1 MPVEYNRNVD
11 FIKGFAMFLV
21 VVGHSFFFSFGE
33 YTSALTFKFLD
44 SFQMPLFVAISGF
57 LTGLKPLRFSLV
69 KGIHYISSKAQR
81 LLLPLILL
89 PILYAI
95 VLNPDMTDAYYFY
108 VNCLLTSIMH
118 GGYWFTLVLFEIF
131 VFYLIFSAI
140 QPLVNRKNNIILDLI
155 SFTIVYGLEYLCTMQ
170 LQELGDIYFTT
181 LSLGK
186 LKSLFPF
193 FFIGFFV
200 ARYSFL
206 KKLLYNDIFF
216 AVIALVYVFTYAVVL
231 KGAFDPGRFVIAI
244 LAMITVCNIIVRMA
258 ANKDGKV
265 LRALQLIG
273 KQSLPIYLIHYF
285 FLPALPMIGAFL
297 TTIPDPSR
305 LFLTETIL
313 AAINA
318 SIVITV
324 TLFTIKIIRTDKYLA
339 FLCFGDRLKK
349 KAFAQRVEE
358 EA

>member
-1 MPVEYNRNVD
+1 
-11 FIKGFAMFLV
+11 
-21 VVGHSFFFSFGE
+21 
-33 YTSALTFKFLD
+33 
-44 SFQMPLFVAISGF
+44 
-57 LTGLKPLRFSLV
+57 
-69 KGIHYISSKAQR
+69 
-81 LLLPLILL
+81 
-89 PILYAI
+89 
-95 VLNPDMTDAYYFY
+95 
-108 VNCLLTSIMH
+108 
-118 GGYWFTLVLFEIF
+118 
-131 VFYLIFSAI
+131 
-140 QPLVNRKNNIILDLI
+140 
-155 SFTIVYGLEYLCTMQ
+155 
-170 LQELGDIYFTT
+170 
-181 LSLGK
+181 
-186 LKSLFPF
+186 
-193 FFIGFFV
+193 
-200 ARYSFL
+200 
-206 KKLLYNDIFF
+206 
-216 AVIALVYVFTYAVVL
+216 VVL